1 MLKWYKNLYVGNTAK
16 KKEKTLRRK
25 ISCGIGTFNVFVITL
40 AVNEQ
45 NHLEIYPAAQLLQK
59 TLRRRCPLIVG
70 IAVGY
75 EEAVEIVEQ
84 IVKEVWEK
92 NRNGIHPFLDPGK
105 SGRIDADVTTYHFNN
120 PENSWDSDTDS
131 AGADSPDSIFPFVC
145 PGHLPHPR
153 QA

>member
-92 NRNGIHPFLDPGK
+92 TGTVSIRSWIL
-105 SGRIDADVTTYHFNN
+105 
-120 PENSWDSDTDS
+120 ENQE
-131 AGADSPDSIFPFVC
+131 G
-145 PGHLPHPR
+145 
-153 QA
+153 

>member
-16 KKEKTLRRK
+16 KKERAIRRK
-25 ISCGIGTFNVFVITL
+25 ISCGIGTFNIFVITL

-45 NHLEIYPAAQLLQK
+45 NNLEIYPATQLLK
-59 TLRRRCPLIVG
+59 KPVRNRCPLIVG

-92 NRNGIHPFLDPGK
+92 TGTVSIRSWIL
-105 SGRIDADVTTYHFNN
+105 
-120 PENSWDSDTDS
+120 ENQE
-131 AGADSPDSIFPFVC
+131 G
-145 PGHLPHPR
+145 
-153 QA
+153 

>member
-59 TLRRRCPLIVG
+59 NIETPV
-70 IAVGY
+70 
-75 EEAVEIVEQ
+75 
-84 IVKEVWEK
+84 
-92 NRNGIHPFLDPGK
+92 
-105 SGRIDADVTTYHFNN
+105 
-120 PENSWDSDTDS
+120 
-131 AGADSPDSIFPFVC
+131 SPDR
-145 PGHLPHPR
+145 GHCR
-153 QA
+153 GI